1 MVEEGESEYL
11 GVLKTRKLLFFRD
24 GQNAE
29 NGKIAV
35 NWNVS
40 GTRGIRLSERF
51 SVEELISRASRLHSQ
66 VIIIQQSLH
75 SSQNPA
81 SGQWLAFDQ
90 ILNGWRQVRDTN
102 KDHSRNREG
111 MNGLFCI
118 RAVSIS
124 FLNSLLNPTIA

>member
-1 MVEEGESEYL
+1 M
-11 GVLKTRKLLFFRD
+11 
-24 GQNAE
+24 
-29 NGKIAV
+29 
-35 NWNVS
+35 
-40 GTRGIRLSERF
+40 
-51 SVEELISRASRLHSQ
+51 EELISRASRVHSQ
-66 VIIIQQSLH
+66 VIIIQQSLQ
-75 SSQNPA
+75 SSQNPV

-118 RAVSIS
+118 TAVSIS